1 MSVAMADLVR
11 DALSKH
17 TQNRSEP
24 PLPVVRR
31 GTGGSRG
38 RDRESTWHDPCQ
50 VLLPAGGE
58 RGQSR
63 VSLR

>member
-31 GTGGSRG
+31 GTGGSFG
-38 RDRESTWHDPCQ
+38 RDREST
-50 VLLPAGGE
+50 
-58 RGQSR
+58 
-63 VSLR
+63 